1 MIAPPPVS
9 DAPIDV
15 DHALNFAFF
24 TGAVLAVLLTL
35 SAVICIQ
42 WLRRLTRWIWW
53 LYTPQG
59 RRSTAKHEA
68 GHALVA
74 SVLGAEIV
82 GVSVY
87 RRAVDGDLGLS
98 VHRNPLIAADTLEDV
113 WQMLVREIAVCLA
126 GGMAERKWS
135 NIDAVAY
142 SMGASKDL
150 AKVQAMASLA
160 RFITH
165 RPDPES
171 EIKKALYDD
180 IQTPNWQRAINDL
193 ASALLRS
200 NGAGV
205 TSPVDAKV
213 VDQYMLQ
220 LPMVR
225 SLAEAR
231 NTTNDP
237 RNTVIP

>member
-1 MIAPPPVS
+1 M
-9 DAPIDV
+9 
-15 DHALNFAFF
+15 
-24 TGAVLAVLLTL
+24 LLTL

-98 VHRNPLIAADTLEDV
+98 VHRNPVIAADTLEDV

-126 GGMAERKWS
+126 GEWQSG
-135 NIDAVAY
+135 N
-142 SMGASKDL
+142 G
-150 AKVQAMASLA
+150 
-160 RFITH
+160 
-165 RPDPES
+165 
-171 EIKKALYDD
+171 
-180 IQTPNWQRAINDL
+180 QTL
-193 ASALLRS
+193 
-200 NGAGV
+200 
-205 TSPVDAKV
+205 
-213 VDQYMLQ
+213 ML
-220 LPMVR
+220 
-225 SLAEAR
+225 
-231 NTTNDP
+231 
-237 RNTVIP
+237 